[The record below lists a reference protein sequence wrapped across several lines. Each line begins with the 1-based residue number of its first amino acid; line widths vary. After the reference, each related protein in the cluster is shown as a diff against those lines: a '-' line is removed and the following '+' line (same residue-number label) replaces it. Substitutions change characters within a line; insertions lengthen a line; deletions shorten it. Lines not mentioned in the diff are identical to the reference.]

1 MMQDKPQKTVLI
13 VGCGYIGQRVAA
25 LLPASRFD
33 VTGVVRSDASR
44 ERLATA
50 GVRAVCLDLDRLEA
64 GIDWECR
71 FADVFYFAPP
81 PTAGLQDLRIRAF
94 LDSLQG
100 KMSVRRIVYISTS
113 AVYGDCQ
120 GAWITEAQ
128 PINPATPRG
137 HRRQDAEQQLLAWC
151 EAQATQWIILRVPG
165 IYGPGK
171 LPLERLREGKPVLQE
186 ADSPYTNRIHAD
198 DLAAICVAA
207 MHSSAG
213 NSVYNVSDGHP
224 SNMTDYF
231 FRVADAAGLP
241 RPPVV
246 SREEAAT
253 VLSPGML
260 SFLQDS
266 RRMDNSK
273 LLQELKVEL
282 QYPDL
287 DAGLASCF
295 SRGDMYADS

>member
-1 MMQDKPQKTVLI
+1 MQDKPQKTVLI
-13 VGCGYIGQRVAA
+13 VGCGDIGRRVAA
-25 LLPASRFD
+25 LLPANSFD
-33 VTGVVRSDASR
+33 VTGVVRSDESR

-50 GVRAVCLDLDRLEA
+50 GIRAVCLDLDRLES
-64 GIDWECR
+64 GTDWEYR
-71 FADVFYFAPP
+71 SADVFYFAPP
-81 PTAGLQDLRIRAF
+81 PPAGQQDLRMRAF
-94 LDSLQG
+94 LDTLRG
-100 KMSVRRIVYISTS
+100 EMSVRRIVYISTS

-120 GAWITEAQ
+120 GAWITEKQ
-128 PINPATPRG
+128 PLNPATPRG
-137 HRRQDAEQQLLAWC
+137 HRRQDAEQQLLAWSRV
-151 EAQATQWIILRVPG
+151 QATEWIILRVPG

-171 LPLERLREGKPVLQE
+171 LPLERLRKGTPVLCE
-186 ADSPYTNRIHAD
+186 EDSPYTNRIHAD

-207 MHSSAG
+207 MHSSIF
-213 NSVYNVSDGHP
+213 NTVYNVSDGQP

-246 SREEAAT
+246 NCEEAQA

-273 LLQELKVEL
+273 LLRELGIEL

-287 DAGLASCF
+287 AAGLVSCF
-295 SRGDMYADS
+295 ADGAVHPVT